1 MFSDF
6 FLISWCLIFSSSSCW
21 APGEDL
27 RVDPGDADRRAD
39 CTLHPEEGQSHQQG
53 EVHAPEPYS
62 SENSIS
68 FSIENDFFLNSNNQ
82 NIF

>member
-1 MFSDF
+1 M
-6 FLISWCLIFSSSSCW
+6 FSSSSCW
-21 APGEDL
+21 APGEDI
-27 RVDPGDADRRAD
+27 RVDPGDADHRAD

-68 FSIENDFFLNSNNQ
+68 FSIENDFFFLNSNNQ